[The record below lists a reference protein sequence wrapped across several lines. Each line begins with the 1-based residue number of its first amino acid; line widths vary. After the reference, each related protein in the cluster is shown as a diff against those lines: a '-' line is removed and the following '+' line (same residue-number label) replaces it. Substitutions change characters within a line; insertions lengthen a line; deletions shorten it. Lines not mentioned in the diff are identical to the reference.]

1 MRAAKRIKLILATL
15 LVCYVCIELFSYI
28 AYSLVI
34 TSPQPIPDSES
45 ERAGSYL
52 PRYMPHPFLGYTY
65 RKNSTIR
72 DTETFKSNKWGFPAG
87 KDKQFTTNENS
98 YIVAITG
105 GSVAMQFFLN
115 EQNKIRN
122 ELQKLPQL
130 KDLNVSV
137 IALTVGGYS
146 QPQQLMA
153 VVNHMIMGGKIDLL
167 INLDGFNEAN
177 NVYVTPY
184 RWQEMMAFSPKSW
197 AIVGKVHY
205 LQQLQDMCAQW
216 MHKLRYSMTAK
227 LALHITHDIIEQHV
241 QSAWKTMSADTENKM
256 DLFEERVPGKHI
268 AVWKSSAVMLDK
280 IMNSNGGVYAG
291 FIQPN
296 LYVKNS
302 KPFTAKEIKMMNH
315 GWADGYEK
323 VSARINEGYARLEKA
338 ASQLQK
344 EEKLRVYNMEKLF
357 QNTKETVYSD
367 TCCHMNEKGL
377 GMMSDFILSKVRP
390 AIAAPVKRSQI
401 Q

>member
-1 MRAAKRIKLILATL
+1 MRSAKRTKLILATL
-15 LVCYVCIELFSYI
+15 LVCYACIELFSYI
-28 AYSLVI
+28 AYSLIV
-34 TSPQPIPDSES
+34 TSPQTVHDSEPQIARS
-45 ERAGSYL
+45 HL
-52 PRYMPHPFLGYTY
+52 PRYIPHPFIGYTY

-72 DTETFKSNKWGFPAG
+72 DTETFKTNKWGFPAS
-87 KDKQFTTNENS
+87 KDKQFSTNDNN

-105 GSVAMQFFLN
+105 GSVAMQLFLN

-130 KDLNVSV
+130 KDRKVSV
-137 IALTVGGYS
+137 ISLSVGGYS

-153 VVNHMIMGGKIDLL
+153 VVNHMIMGGKLDLL

-184 RWQEMMAFSPKSW
+184 RWQEMMTFSPKSW
-197 AIVGKVHY
+197 AIVGRVHF

-256 DLFEERVPGKHI
+256 ELFEERINGKHI
-268 AVWKSSAVMLDK
+268 EVWKSSAAMLNK
-280 IMNSNGGVYAG
+280 IMDSNGGVYAG

-302 KPFTAKEIKMMNH
+302 KPFTAKEIKMMNRD
-315 GWADGYEK
+315 WADGYK
-323 VSARINEGYARLEKA
+323 KISARISEGYTLLGKA

-344 EEKLRVYNMEKLF
+344 EEKLHVYNMEKLF

-377 GMMSDFILSKVRP
+377 GMMSDFILSKLGLSLQRM
-390 AIAAPVKRSQI
+390 
-401 Q
+401 